1 MIVGVPQE
9 VFPGE
14 QRVAL
19 APGDVPTLK
28 KLGLEVLIESGAGL
42 RAGFPDEQYVE
53 RGARVAASRAEVF
66 GAADVLFQVRA
77 GGAAPLQAEGDLRLL
92 RAGQTILAFL
102 DPLWEPRQVAALA
115 ERGVS
120 ALAMELVPRIS
131 RAQSMDALSS
141 MATIAG
147 YKASLLAALHLPRMF
162 PMLMTAA
169 GTINPARVFVI
180 GAGVAGLQ
188 ACAHSK
194 RMGARV
200 EAYDVRAAVKEQVES
215 VGARFVELPLET
227 GDSEDKGGYA
237 RAQGEDFY
245 RRQRQLMSEV
255 VARNDAV
262 ISTASI
268 PGKRAPV
275 LITRDMVA
283 GMQAGSVIVDLAA
296 EHGGNCELTRPD
308 EIVVEYGVT
317 IIGPT
322 NIASTVPNHASQLY
336 SRNLVNLLKLAVK
349 DGRLALDTD
358 DEIVRE
364 TLVAHNGAITN
375 PRLRELLAQTDTV
388 TS

>member
-19 APGDVPTLK
+19 VPGDVPTLK

-102 DPLWEPRQVAALA
+102 DPLWDPRQVAALA

-147 YKASLLAALHLPRMF
+147 YKASILAALHLPRMF

-188 ACAHSK
+188 ACAHAK

-237 RAQGEDFY
+237 RAQGEEFY

-283 GMQAGSVIVDLAA
+283 GMQPGSVIVDLAA
-296 EHGGNCELTRPD
+296 EHGGNCELTRPN

>member
-120 ALAMELVPRIS
+120 ALAVELVPRIS

-147 YKASLLAALHLPRMF
+147 YKASILAALHLPRMF

-194 RMGARV
+194 RMAPASRPTMCAR
-200 EAYDVRAAVKEQVES
+200 R
-215 VGARFVELPLET
+215 
-227 GDSEDKGGYA
+227 
-237 RAQGEDFY
+237 
-245 RRQRQLMSEV
+245 
-255 VARNDAV
+255 
-262 ISTASI
+262 
-268 PGKRAPV
+268 
-275 LITRDMVA
+275 
-283 GMQAGSVIVDLAA
+283 
-296 EHGGNCELTRPD
+296 
-308 EIVVEYGVT
+308 
-317 IIGPT
+317 
-322 NIASTVPNHASQLY
+322 
-336 SRNLVNLLKLAVK
+336 
-349 DGRLALDTD
+349 
-358 DEIVRE
+358 
-364 TLVAHNGAITN
+364 
-375 PRLRELLAQTDTV
+375 
-388 TS
+388 

>member
-1 MIVGVPQE
+1 M
-9 VFPGE
+9 
-14 QRVAL
+14 AL
-19 APGDVPTLK
+19 VPGDVPTLK

-66 GAADVLFQVRA
+66 GAAAVLFQVRA
-77 GGAAPLQAEGDLRLL
+77 GGAAPSQAEGDLRLL

-102 DPLWEPRQVAALA
+102 DPLRDPRQVAALA

-147 YKASLLAALHLPRMF
+147 YKASILAALHLPRMF

-188 ACAHSK
+188 ACAHAK

-237 RAQGEDFY
+237 RAQGEEFY

-283 GMQAGSVIVDLAA
+283 GMQPGSVIVDLAA
-296 EHGGNCELTRPD
+296 EHGGNCELTRPN

>member
-9 VFPGE
+9 IFPGE

-19 APGDVPTLK
+19 VPGDVPTLK
-28 KLGLEVLIESGAGL
+28 KLGLEVVIETGAGL
-42 RAGFPDEQYVE
+42 RAGFPDAQYVE
-53 RGARVAASRAEVF
+53 RGATLAASRAEVF
-66 GAADVLFQVRA
+66 AAADVLFQVRA

-102 DPLWEPRQVAALA
+102 DPLWDPRQVAALA

-120 ALAMELVPRIS
+120 ALAVELVPRIS

-147 YKASLLAALHLPRMF
+147 YKASILAAMHLPRMF

-169 GTINPARVFVI
+169 GTITPARVFVI

-188 ACAHSK
+188 ACAHAK

-215 VGARFVELPLET
+215 VGAKFVELPLET

-237 RAQGEDFY
+237 RAQGEEFY
-245 RRQRQLMSEV
+245 RRQRQLMGEV

-262 ISTASI
+262 ITTAAI

-275 LITRDMVA
+275 LMTREMVA
-283 GMQAGSVIVDLAA
+283 GMQPGSVIIDLAA

-308 EIVVEYGVT
+308 EIVVEHGVT

-322 NIASTVPNHASQLY
+322 NLASTVPNHASQLY

-364 TLVAHNGAITN
+364 TLVAHNGAVTN
-375 PRLRELLAQTDTV
+375 ARLRELLAQTDTV
-388 TS
+388 AS